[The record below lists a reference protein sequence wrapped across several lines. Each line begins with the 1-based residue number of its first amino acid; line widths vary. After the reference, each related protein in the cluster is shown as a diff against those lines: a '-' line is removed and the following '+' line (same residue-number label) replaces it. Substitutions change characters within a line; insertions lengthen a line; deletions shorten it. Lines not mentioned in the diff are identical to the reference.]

1 MDLQNL
7 IISVLVGSGILG
19 IIFALIAGWI
29 AKKILPA
36 LEKGKDAPQSSPEYQ
51 AYMKR
56 WARAQEIAL
65 IVSRITDSVVAQF
78 PNTKVDDYIADLIKK
93 VITDLKLDASNPKDV
108 EIATR
113 EVNHQLKK
121 RGLLT

>member
-7 IISVLVGSGILG
+7 IISFIVGSGILG
-19 IIFALIAGWI
+19 LIFAFIAGWI

-65 IVSRITDSVVAQF
+65 IVSRITDTMVNNL
-78 PNTKVDDYIADLIKK
+78 PNTKVDDYFADLVKK
-93 VITDLKLDASNPKDV
+93 VIADLKLDPSNPKDV

-113 EVNHQLKK
+113 EVTHQLKK